1 MKKLRKDHIDKN
13 RPTKDWNT
21 IPEAH
26 SKIKEALGENSP
38 SLNTVGRYAE
48 KDFKAGSKLVVKSG
62 ARDTKYVHPTWVQF
76 MIGVFGVFLFLLI
89 AYFLIISYATG

>member
-13 RPTKDWNT
+13 RPGEDWKT

-26 SKIKEALGENSP
+26 DKIKGALGEKSP

-48 KDFKAGSKLVVKSG
+48 KDFNAGSKLVVKSG
-62 ARDTKYVHPTWVQF
+62 ARDTKYVHPTWVDF
-76 MIGVFGVFLFLLI
+76 MIGVFSVSLFLLI
-89 AYFLIISYATG
+89 AYFIITNYGN